1 MAVLL
6 AHGHHILGEAAVEQ
20 HQPEV
25 QILVLEEMVVKAHLL
40 QVLMVPLGLVALH
53 QRVTSQAAAV
63 VAQFQ
68 QHQRVLEVMVA
79 VVLAVI
85 LVHLEQSIA
94 VVAVVVDRTTD
105 QITALQAAPAL
116 SF

>member
-6 AHGHHILGEAAVEQ
+6 AHGLHILGEVVAEQ

-25 QILVLEEMVVKAHLL
+25 QILALEEMVVKARLL

-68 QHQRVLEVMVA
+68 QHQRVLEVMA
-79 VVLAVI
+79 VVALAVI
-85 LVHLEQSIA
+85 LVQLEQLIA
-94 VVAVVVDRTTD
+94 VVVVVVDRTTD